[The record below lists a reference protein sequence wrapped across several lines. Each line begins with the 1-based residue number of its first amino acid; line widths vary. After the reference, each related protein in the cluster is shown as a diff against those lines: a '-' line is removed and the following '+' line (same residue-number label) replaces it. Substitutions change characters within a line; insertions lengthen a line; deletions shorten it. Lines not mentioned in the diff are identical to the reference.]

1 MPYPGLLHP
10 EPLPLW
16 QATADPYL
24 HRRQS
29 KTQRQVYLWVFC
41 LASLIYISVFMP
53 VQHSFFESRSS
64 WQECPPSLYRGHLD
78 TTPGPSWWEQP
89 TTSGIGASK
98 SSHNTWHHPCLTVP
112 QHRLIGNLQCDISK
126 WLLCAYRSPP
136 VSWNWAEDALTKAQ
150 HQPHNS
156 LSLPSA
162 KTRTKWQI
170 KQIILIHSEIIQFCN
185 K

>member
-1 MPYPGLLHP
+1 MPYPSLLHP
-10 EPLPLW
+10 EPLPLR
-16 QATADPYL
+16 QATSDPYL

-29 KTQRQVYLWVFC
+29 KTHRQVYLWVFH
-41 LASLIYISVFMP
+41 LASLIYTSVFMP

-98 SSHNTWHHPCLTVP
+98 SSHNTWHDPCLTVS

-126 WLLCAYRSPP
+126 WNCFSVPTGPL
-136 VSWNWAEDALTKAQ
+136 
-150 HQPHNS
+150 
-156 LSLPSA
+156 LSLGIGQKMPSPRHNISL
-162 KTRTKWQI
+162 T
-170 KQIILIHSEIIQFCN
+170 IHSPFLLRRQGLN
-185 K
+185 GK